1 MTAKPI
7 TSFSGE
13 YRFLSNFWL
22 SPVSWGDRLT
32 PPTIFCCVEVPYQA
46 AKTLEP
52 AERTTMLSVTK
63 PSQAKRWGR
72 TLTLRPDWDKVKV
85 DIMLDLV
92 SSKFVQSLELQDLL
106 LATGERELIE
116 GNHWGALFWGKASR
130 DDPKEGIKAGEGCN
144 VLGKIL
150 MHVRSCLRDG
160 KNPWF
165 PSPEWFEQLVHD
177 QPKAA

>member
-1 MTAKPI
+1 MTTTPI
-7 TSFSGE
+7 ASFSGE

-22 SPVSWGDRLT
+22 SPVRWGDELT
-32 PPTIFCCVEVPYQA
+32 PTSTFCCVEVPYQA
-46 AKTLEP
+46 AKTLVP

-72 TLTLRPDWDKVKV
+72 TLTFRPDWDQVKIN
-85 DIMLDLV
+85 IMLDLV
-92 SSKFVQSLELQDLL
+92 FSKFIQSPELLSLL

-116 GNHWGALFWGKASR
+116 GNHWGDLFWGKANR
-130 DDPKEGIKAGEGCN
+130 DDQRKGIKAGEGCN

-150 MHVRSCLRDG
+150 MHVRSCMRDG
-160 KNPWF
+160 NKPWL